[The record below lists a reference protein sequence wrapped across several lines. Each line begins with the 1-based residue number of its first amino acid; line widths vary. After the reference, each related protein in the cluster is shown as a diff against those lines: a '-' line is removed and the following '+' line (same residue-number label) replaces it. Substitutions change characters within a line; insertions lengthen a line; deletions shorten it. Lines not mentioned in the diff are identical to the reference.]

1 MSSPRSPRGPCGRIL
16 GFGGGVQT
24 VAQILREPD
33 VYDYIVFADVGAE
46 EASTY
51 TYMDKYV
58 KPYCKEVGLKFQVV
72 KSWRGDARGAL
83 RIKGHTSDNGAAW
96 CTDLFKIRPVNK
108 FIRNVMHATREHPV
122 ILDLG
127 FSIDEAERAASPD
140 KVEHAYQ
147 NYPLVFD
154 RVTREDCKKI
164 ITDHGW
170 PLPVKSACDFCMYH
184 KPSHFARMLKENPE
198 RYEEIMNMEE
208 WSTDFP
214 KHTLIPKSSLRT
226 LMNNRKRTL
235 FDEGRGIDGR
245 VPVGLLRWPLMK
257 KKKNRKALAK
267 RKRGRPR
274 ARVALMLKKKTRKEI
289 THLLEIRRRARKE
302 EFAEVSARACGRILS
317 FGGGVQ
323 TTALLLRNPEAYS
336 HVVFADVGAEGASTY
351 EHLDKWVKP
360 YCKEHGIEFATVKH
374 PEVTLEEDMHNR
386 RVLPMITNRWC
397 TSHFKI
403 TPIRK
408 WIREELGATPERP
421 VIMDVGFSIDEA
433 RRVASESNVRYIYKN
448 YPLVFDHV
456 SRARL
461 ASRSSR
467 STAGRGPPS
476 RRAISACSA
485 APSTSSRWHTRI
497 RSASRRSWRW
507 RSARWRGSPSPSST
521 GSPLRKLR
529 DAQPSTLD
537 AFAPEGS
544 LHGRLLRPL
553 AGFLRPT
560 CGRSA
565 CQARAK
571 WGTRC

>member
-1 MSSPRSPRGPCGRIL
+1 MSAEFKTVDATPSKAHRHKRRTQAEIYHNIRKRRAQRAIEFAEVSARACGRIL

-72 KSWRGDARGAL
+72 KSWRGTLEEHCVSKGILPIMAR
-83 RIKGHTSDNGAAW
+83 RW

-147 NYPLVFD
+147 NYPLVYD

-235 FDEGRGIDGR
+235 FDED
-245 VPVGLLRWPLMK
+245 
-257 KKKNRKALAK
+257 
-267 RKRGRPR
+267 
-274 ARVALMLKKKTRKEI
+274 
-289 THLLEIRRRARKE
+289 E
-302 EFAEVSARACGRILS
+302 E
-317 FGGGVQ
+317 
-323 TTALLLRNPEAYS
+323 
-336 HVVFADVGAEGASTY
+336 
-351 EHLDKWVKP
+351 
-360 YCKEHGIEFATVKH
+360 
-374 PEVTLEEDMHNR
+374 
-386 RVLPMITNRWC
+386 
-397 TSHFKI
+397 
-403 TPIRK
+403 
-408 WIREELGATPERP
+408 
-421 VIMDVGFSIDEA
+421 
-433 RRVASESNVRYIYKN
+433 
-448 YPLVFDHV
+448 
-456 SRARL
+456 
-461 ASRSSR
+461 
-467 STAGRGPPS
+467 
-476 RRAISACSA
+476 
-485 APSTSSRWHTRI
+485 
-497 RSASRRSWRW
+497 
-507 RSARWRGSPSPSST
+507 ST
-521 GSPLRKLR
+521 GGCQS
-529 DAQPSTLD
+529 
-537 AFAPEGS
+537 AF
-544 LHGRLLRPL
+544 
-553 AGFLRPT
+553 
-560 CGRSA
+560 CG
-565 CQARAK
+565 
-571 WGTRC
+571 GL